1 MKNSNGRN
9 QSLITFDNS
18 KLNIYD
24 IYNNEQI
31 TIKTKEQVDILIKE
45 MIKLNPKVNE
55 NKINN
60 SATYN
65 EVGNLENFNLRDC
78 GIKILPDNFGYIE
91 VIDTLDLTHNS
102 LRVIPDSF
110 NHIKFGVKLLINPLS
125 FLRNF
130 IHNKNN
136 IHEPD
141 KVNNKIPKNSNNIRI
156 QFPDGGW
163 MGVYDFPLN

>member
-1 MKNSNGRN
+1 M
-9 QSLITFDNS
+9 LISEIININPEVNHDKIS
-18 KLNIYD
+18 K
-24 IYNNEQI
+24 
-31 TIKTKEQVDILIKE
+31 
-45 MIKLNPKVNE
+45 
-55 NKINN
+55 

-65 EVGNLENFNLRDC
+65 NEGNLESFNLRDC
-78 GIKILPDNFGYIE
+78 GIKTLPHNFGYIE
-91 VIDTLDLTHNS
+91 VINTLDLTHNS
-102 LRVIPDSF
+102 LRVVPDSF

-136 IHEPD
+136 IHTPD
-141 KVNNKIPKNSNNIRI
+141 KVNNKIPKNSDNIRI

>member
-1 MKNSNGRN
+1 
-9 QSLITFDNS
+9 
-18 KLNIYD
+18 
-24 IYNNEQI
+24 
-31 TIKTKEQVDILIKE
+31 

-78 GIKILPDNFGYIE
+78 GIQVLPDNFGYIE

-102 LRVIPDSF
+102 LRLIPDSF

-130 IHNKNN
+130 IDNKNN

-141 KVNNKIPKNSNNIRI
+141 KVNNKIPKNSDNIRI

-163 MGVYDFPLN
+163 TGVYNFPLN